1 MNEKLLD
8 ILATACET
16 DLVKTDT
23 SINLFDNSLL
33 DSIGVIQLLLAI
45 ESELGIVVDPI
56 DLQREDIETP
66 EKFVAYFSKLQ

>member
-1 MNEKLLD
+1 MKEKLLD

-23 SINLFDNSLL
+23 SINMFDNSLL